1 MIKEQIY
8 RCADRI
14 LTSGEQPTPE
24 KVSAECQVDI
34 NEAVQYLSSWK
45 QDLSDRISFA
55 RNGIY
60 VPDVPDSL
68 SLSFGRIWQQ
78 AVDEASSRLQNDQ
91 KATGNHFEEA
101 GRVTDDTIKEM
112 QYRQQDL
119 ENRLREQ
126 NQKNGE
132 LAGHNKA
139 IEAELSVLKTGL
151 ASETT
156 LRKQEEQVR
165 SNVEHELA
173 HLRKTYEDSK
183 RTFDQRIKDE
193 QRHML
198 DSVSKADVDVRYYK
212 NALEKLRDEVGK
224 KESALTKSIHDI
236 KAELAKKD
244 VKIETQRTQ
253 LRSQEA
259 ELKLLKQDVASQ
271 SRELARCTSSL
282 LAETNKSKRFEDKGR
297 ELDNEIKRLNQKQY
311 NSATD
316 WSRREN
322 SLRKEVKDKEDELLR
337 TVSRLTSLEKRIIA
351 QDEELRR
358 LNSRL

>member
-1 MIKEQIY
+1 MIREQIY

-14 LTSGEQPTPE
+14 LISGEQPTPE
-24 KVSAECQVDI
+24 EVGADCQMSVDDVI
-34 NEAVQYLSSWK
+34 PHLQSWK
-45 QDLSDRISFA
+45 QDLSARIRFDK
-55 RNGIY
+55 NEVY

-68 SLSFGRIWQQ
+68 SMAFGRIWRQ
-78 AVDEASSRLQNDQ
+78 AVEEASSRLISDQ
-91 KATGNHFEEA
+91 KHVGTHVEEA
-101 GRVTDDTIKEM
+101 GRVSDDTIKEM

-126 NQKNGE
+126 NQKVGE
-132 LAGHNKA
+132 LTGQNKA
-139 IEAELSVLKTGL
+139 VDAELSVLKTAL

-156 LRKQEEQVR
+156 LRKQEEQIR
-165 SNVEHELA
+165 CNIENELA

-183 RTFDQRIKDE
+183 RTFDQRIKEE

-198 DSVSKADVDVRYYK
+198 ESVSKADVDVRYYK

-236 KAELAKKD
+236 KAEVAKKD
-244 VKIETQRTQ
+244 VKIETQRGQ
-253 LRSQEA
+253 LSSQEA
-259 ELKLLKQDVASQ
+259 ELKLLKQDAALQ
-271 SRELARCTSSL
+271 SRELSRCTSLL
-282 LAETNKSKRFEDKGR
+282 LAETNKTKRLDDKGR
-297 ELDNEIKRLNQKQY
+297 DLSNEIQRLNQKQH
-311 NSATD
+311 NATVD

-322 SLRKEVKDKEDELLR
+322 SLRKELKDRDDELIR
-337 TVSRLTSLEKRIIA
+337 TVARLTSLEKRIIA

>member
-1 MIKEQIY
+1 MIKEQVY
-8 RCADRI
+8 RCADRV
-14 LTSGEQPTPE
+14 LSNGEQPTPE
-24 KVSAECQVDI
+24 MVSADCQISIDD
-34 NEAVQYLSSWK
+34 AALYLSGWK
-45 QDLSDRISFA
+45 QELPARVSFG
-55 RNGIY
+55 RKDVY

-78 AVDEASSRLQNDQ
+78 AVEEASMRLLSDQ
-91 KATGNHFEEA
+91 KATGTHIEEA
-101 GRVTDDTIKEM
+101 GRVSDDTIKEM

-126 NQKNGE
+126 NQKTGE

-139 IEAELSVLKTGL
+139 LDAELSVLKTGL

-156 LRKQEEQVR
+156 MRKQEEQVR

-224 KESALTKSIHDI
+224 KESILTKSIHDI
-236 KAELAKKD
+236 KAEVAKKD
-244 VKIETQRTQ
+244 VKIDTQRSQ

-259 ELKLLKQDVASQ
+259 ELKLLKQDVAAQ
-271 SRELARCTSSL
+271 SRELVRCTSSL
-282 LAETNKSKRFEDKGR
+282 LAETNKSKRLDDKAR

-322 SLRKEVKDKEDELLR
+322 NLRKEVKDKDDELIR
-337 TVSRLTSLEKRIIA
+337 TLSRLTSLEKRIIA

>member
-14 LTSGEQPTPE
+14 LTAGVLPTPE
-24 KVSAECQVDI
+24 EISADCQVSIDEVLPHFK
-34 NEAVQYLSSWK
+34 NWK
-45 QDLSDRISFA
+45 RDLSVRINF
-55 RNGIY
+55 GQKEVY
-60 VPDVPDSL
+60 VPDAPDSL
-68 SLSFGRIWQQ
+68 SMVFGRIWQQ
-78 AVDEASSRLQNDQ
+78 AVEEASSRLVSDQ
-91 KATGNHFEEA
+91 RHAGTNAEEA

-126 NQKNGE
+126 NQKVGE
-132 LAGHNKA
+132 LTGQNKA
-139 IEAELSVLKTGL
+139 LEAEMSVLKSGL

-156 LRKQEEQVR
+156 QRKQEEQIR

-198 DSVSKADVDVRYYK
+198 EAVSKADVDVRYYK

-224 KESALTKSIHDI
+224 KESVLTKSIHDI

-244 VKIETQRTQ
+244 VKIDTQRTQ

-259 ELKLLKQDVASQ
+259 ELKLLKQDGALQ
-271 SRELARCTSSL
+271 SRELSRYTSSL
-282 LAETNKSKRFEDKGR
+282 LAETNKTKRLEDKGR
-297 ELDNEIKRLNQKQY
+297 DLEGEIRRLNQKQH
-311 NSATD
+311 NATID

-322 SLRKEVKDKEDELLR
+322 SLRKELKDKDDELIR
-337 TVSRLTSLEKRIIA
+337 TLARLSSLEKRIIA

>member
-1 MIKEQIY
+1 MIKEQVY

-24 KVSAECQVDI
+24 QVSTDCQIDI
-34 NEAVQYLSSWK
+34 DEAMPHLSNWK
-45 QDLSDRISFA
+45 KELATRISFG
-55 RNGIY
+55 RNDVY

-68 SLSFGRIWQQ
+68 VLSFGRIWQQ
-78 AVDEASSRLQNDQ
+78 AVEEANSRLQNDQ
-91 KATGNHFEEA
+91 KIAGSHFEEA
-101 GRVTDDTIKEM
+101 DKVSDDTIKEM
-112 QYRQQDL
+112 QYRQQEL

-132 LAGHNKA
+132 LLGYNKA
-139 IEAELSVLKTGL
+139 LEAELSVLKTGL

-156 LRKQEEQVR
+156 FRKQEEQIR
-165 SNVEHELA
+165 SNVEHELT

-193 QRHML
+193 QRHIL
-198 DSVSKADVDVRYYK
+198 DAVSKSDVDVRYYK
-212 NALEKLRDEVGK
+212 NALEKFRDEVGK
-224 KESALTKSIHDI
+224 KESVLTKSIHDL

-244 VKIETQRTQ
+244 VKIDTQRTQ
-253 LRSQEA
+253 LRGQEA

-271 SRELARCTSSL
+271 SRELARCTSAL
-282 LAETNKSKRFEDKGR
+282 LTETNKSKRLEDRGR

-322 SLRKEVKDKEDELLR
+322 NLRKEVKDKDDELLKI
-337 TVSRLTSLEKRIIA
+337 TSRLSSLEKRIIS

>member
-1 MIKEQIY
+1 MIKEQVY

-14 LTSGEQPTPE
+14 LTSGEQPTPQE
-24 KVSAECQVDI
+24 VSIDCQIDI
-34 NEAVQYLSSWK
+34 DEAKTYLISWK
-45 QDLSDRISFA
+45 QELATRISFE
-55 RNGIY
+55 RNDVY

-68 SLSFGRIWQQ
+68 SSSFGRIWKQ

-91 KATGNHFEEA
+91 KMTGSYLEEA
-101 GRVTDDTIKEM
+101 DRVSDGAIKEM

-132 LAGHNKA
+132 LLGHNKA

-151 ASETT
+151 ASEATS
-156 LRKQEEQVR
+156 RKQEEQMR

-198 DSVSKADVDVRYYK
+198 DAVSKSDVDVKYYK

-224 KESALTKSIHDI
+224 KESVLTKTIHDI
-236 KAELAKKD
+236 KAEVAKKD
-244 VKIETQRTQ
+244 VKIDTQRTQ
-253 LRSQEA
+253 LRSQEG

-282 LAETNKSKRFEDKGR
+282 LAETNKSKRFEDKVR

-322 SLRKEVKDKEDELLR
+322 NLRKEVKDKDDELVR
-337 TVSRLTSLEKRIIA
+337 ATSRVSSLEKRIIA

-358 LNSRL
+358 LSSRL

>member
-14 LTSGEQPTPE
+14 LTTGVQPTPE
-24 KVSAECQVDI
+24 EISTDCQMNIDEVLPHW
-34 NEAVQYLSSWK
+34 QSWK
-45 QDLSDRISFA
+45 RDLSARISF
-55 RNGIY
+55 GQKEVY
-60 VPDVPDSL
+60 VPDAPDSL
-68 SLSFGRIWQQ
+68 SMAFGRIWQQ
-78 AVDEASSRLQNDQ
+78 AVEEASSRLVSDQ
-91 KATGNHFEEA
+91 RHVGTNVEEA

-126 NQKNGE
+126 NQKVGE
-132 LAGHNKA
+132 LGGQNKA
-139 IEAELSVLKTGL
+139 LEAELSVLKSGL

-156 LRKQEEQVR
+156 QRKQEEQIR

-198 DSVSKADVDVRYYK
+198 EAVSKADVDVRYYK
-212 NALEKLRDEVGK
+212 NALEKFRDEVGK
-224 KESALTKSIHDI
+224 KESVLTKSIHDI

-244 VKIETQRTQ
+244 VKIDTQRTQ

-259 ELKLLKQDVASQ
+259 ELKLLKQDGSLQ
-271 SRELARCTSSL
+271 SRELSRYTSSL
-282 LAETNKSKRFEDKGR
+282 LAETNKTKRLEDKGR
-297 ELDNEIKRLNQKQY
+297 DLDGEIRRLNQKQH
-311 NSATD
+311 NATID

-322 SLRKEVKDKEDELLR
+322 SLRKQLKDKDDELVR
-337 TVSRLTSLEKRIIA
+337 TMARLTSLEKRIIA

-358 LNSRL
+358 MNSRL